1 MLLHSLQD
9 ESSES
14 LTKQQSSNSTVQAL
28 SPTYVSLLED
38 AQQEIIRLHQ
48 QQGFTEK
55 KLSIL
60 EKLSEMI
67 RMH

>member
-9 ESSES
+9 ESSEG

-55 KLSIL
+55 N
-60 EKLSEMI
+60 
-67 RMH
+67 